1 MFLIVHRLDF
11 FSIVRNSLSV
21 SIMPGYIRL
30 MLWFMMI
37 GVRSFGVCL
46 IVTEFTI
53 SSFVFL
59 FKRIVFL
66 FCLNFVLCYSI
77 NKSMNKINKIVNEW
91 MNIKYHCVFYIFI
104 FDWFYDFI
112 FQLIFYLF
120 YYCLF
125 LLFQFYYSKLICSK
139 LVR

>member
-1 MFLIVHRLDF
+1 MSLIVHQLDF

-30 MLWFMMI
+30 MLWLMMI
-37 GVRSFGVCL
+37 GVRSFAVFFV
-46 IVTEFTI
+46 IDEFTI